1 MVNSRHLKRNEKIKL
16 MKMLKALN
24 YLYSLRH
31 LETLLDIPYQNI
43 WKYVNMIAIPSDEI
57 AMDIITKLNN
67 MKIIDRAIS
76 DIVDKYKDNIYGIA
90 SDIGF
95 LSIYSLKL
103 EDMLENIDIGL
114 IIPLSEYAIPFAS
127 ILAWELGAKLCIPP
141 FSRKIIDTKIKVAW
155 YYSSRNNE
163 LEFFLLPKM
172 CIDEDVEI
180 FLVDILIDDL
190 EKLKT
195 ISLLLKSSNMKVQG
209 IATVYISTDCL
220 DFAITG
226 ITSSVFYVTTI

>member
-1 MVNSRHLKRNEKIKL
+1 MKRNEKIKL

-31 LETLLDIPYQNI
+31 LETLLDVPYQNI

-67 MKIIDRAIS
+67 MKVIDRAIS

-114 IIPLSEYAIPFAS
+114 I
-127 ILAWELGAKLCIPP
+127 
-141 FSRKIIDTKIKVAW
+141 
-155 YYSSRNNE
+155 
-163 LEFFLLPKM
+163 
-172 CIDEDVEI
+172 
-180 FLVDILIDDL
+180 
-190 EKLKT
+190 
-195 ISLLLKSSNMKVQG
+195 
-209 IATVYISTDCL
+209 
-220 DFAITG
+220 
-226 ITSSVFYVTTI
+226 